1 MSSRLCEGSCEL
13 VSTEL
18 KSLRIDRVD
27 LVPEGANSAAF
38 VTLYK
43 GKEMKSM
50 DVDEILAKMKPE
62 HAQTI
67 QAELD
72 RLAKSNEELVAT
84 NAELE
89 KACAEAKKADE
100 TEDPEK
106 DPEKDPE
113 VAKEG
118 STSFDDVES
127 LTKGLD
133 PQVAGFI
140 AQLKKQKEAAEEVA
154 KAAIAKE
161 RHAAAINKA
170 AELKALPVAEATLV
184 DFIEKSSDETIDM
197 LSAIAK
203 GIESTVLSEA
213 GAPHDDGTF
222 KKSSGA
228 AWSKIESEAER
239 VAKERGVTVAKAT
252 GMVIAEQPE
261 LYKEYLEGGAN

>member
-1 MSSRLCEGSCEL
+1 
-13 VSTEL
+13 
-18 KSLRIDRVD
+18 
-27 LVPEGANSAAF
+27 
-38 VTLYK
+38 
-43 GKEMKSM
+43 M

-72 RLAKSNEELVAT
+72 RLAKSNEELAAT

-118 STSFDDVES
+118 NTSFDDVES

-222 KKSSGA
+222 KKSSSA

-261 LYKEYLEGGAN
+261 LYKEYLGGGAN